1 MSWSDGWPGA
11 ERTWSLGSRFV
22 ALSDDE
28 LACRE
33 LVELVTEYLEGR
45 LSPTERL
52 RFEAHL
58 VGCSGC
64 RAYLD
69 QMRATL
75 RVLGNLNAHAP
86 TPDARIRTWRA
97 G

>member
-1 MSWSDGWPGA
+1 ML
-11 ERTWSLGSRFV
+11 R
-22 ALSDDE
+22 SDDE

-45 LSPTERL
+45 LSSTERL
-52 RFEAHL
+52 RFEAH
-58 VGCSGC
+58 VARCSGC

-75 RVLGNLNAHAP
+75 RVLGHLNEHLLEAE
-86 TPDARIRTWRA
+86 ARARLLALYRSYSA